1 MITNDKSRRTAF
13 IQLTALCTVV
23 YFVSYISRI
32 NLSAAMVEIV
42 ASGFAPEN
50 MVALALSICSVTYG
64 AGQILSGWLGDK
76 FRPQSVIFTGFII
89 TGCMNMLVSLV
100 PDPRFLSGIWAM
112 NGFAQA
118 LMWPPLLKIL
128 TCHLNSGEY
137 SKACMWVSWGSSF
150 GTIAVYLFVPVIIS
164 IASFRWVFVASGSCA
179 LAMAFIWKVLYG
191 RNFTGANALRPDDEP
206 APVKSSGGE
215 APKAE
220 RFTGTA
226 IFLMAMIMLGI
237 VMQGALRDGVTN
249 WMPTLVSETFDLGS
263 SVAILSGVFLPIF
276 HIICTKIASKIHA
289 RFIKNEL
296 TCSGVIFAVG
306 CVAALLLALLN
317 GSNVVVMVILLA
329 VLVGCMHGV
338 NLMLICMVPPR
349 FRKYGHVSL
358 VSGIVNSSTYIGA
371 AVSTYGIAMFSEA
384 FGWNST
390 LYLWAAIAAAGMLI
404 CFGFTMKWKKFI
416 TD

>member
-1 MITNDKSRRTAF
+1 
-13 IQLTALCTVV
+13 
-23 YFVSYISRI
+23 
-32 NLSAAMVEIV
+32 
-42 ASGFAPEN
+42 
-50 MVALALSICSVTYG
+50 
-64 AGQILSGWLGDK
+64 
-76 FRPQSVIFTGFII
+76 
-89 TGCMNMLVSLV
+89 
-100 PDPRFLSGIWAM
+100 
-112 NGFAQA
+112 
-118 LMWPPLLKIL
+118 
-128 TCHLNSGEY
+128 
-137 SKACMWVSWGSSF
+137 MWVSWGSSF

-164 IASFRWVFVASGSCA
+164 IASFRWVFVVSGSCA
-179 LAMAFIWKVLYG
+179 LIMAFVWNVLYKRG
-191 RNFTGANALRPDDEP
+191 FTGANALAPDDEP
-206 APVKSSGGE
+206 MPSKTESG
-215 APKAE
+215 AVPAAE

-249 WMPTLVSETFDLGS
+249 WMPTLVSDTFDLGS

-276 HIICTKIASKIHA
+276 HIICTKIANYVHA

-306 CVAALLLALLN
+306 CIAALLLALLS
-317 GSNVVVMVILLA
+317 GGNVVVMVILLA
-329 VLVGCMHGV
+329 ILVGCMHGV

-371 AVSTYGIAMFSEA
+371 AISTYGIAVFSGA

-404 CFGFTMKWKKFI
+404 CLGFAKKWNKFI
-416 TD
+416 TEQTHAAFGPTV